1 MEFPVDAIIPS
12 LSQALENGP
21 CALLVAEPGAGKTTR
36 VPLKLLDAPWL
47 KGQKIVMLEP
57 RRLAARNAAHRMAE
71 TIGDEIGGTVGY
83 AVRLDRKVSAH
94 TRIEVVTEGILTRRL
109 QTDPELKGTGLII
122 FDEFHERSLDGDLGL
137 AMSLDIQR
145 GLREDL
151 KILVMSATLDAARV
165 SAHLGDAPVIDA
177 PGRVFP
183 VETRYLDKAQ
193 RQTISADATRA
204 VHRALDETDKS
215 ILVFLPGEAE
225 IRRTEDMLNA
235 AGLPMGTTVR
245 PLYGAMS
252 FAEQD
257 NAIRPSPP
265 GTRKIVLATTI
276 AETSL
281 TIDGIGAVIDTG
293 FKRAPRFDP
302 ASGMTALETIR
313 VSLASADQRRGRAGR
328 LGPGVCYRLWP
339 EAEARALK
347 PHDEPEIFVADL
359 APLVIELAAWGVDDP
374 KSFPWLD
381 QPPAAPYAQARD
393 LLRRLEAI
401 DGQGRITPMGKQM
414 VRLPLHPR
422 LAHMVAKGNSALA
435 ADLAAMLSERDGL
448 PRDVG
453 ADITARLNQIRGGAR
468 DRIRQSAKQI
478 RQIAGIK
485 EGATEFSPG
494 VLVAF
499 AFPDRI
505 AKARGGDRRYRLS
518 GGGGAIL
525 PEHDALMREDYL
537 AVATTDGASGD
548 QKIFLAAP
556 LSLKEIEDHF
566 GEQIEAKDGVFW
578 DSRAKAV
585 SATKSR
591 RLGALVLEER
601 PSASANPDLIAQ
613 AMTQGVREMGL
624 TCLPWS
630 EGAKAL
636 KSRAMFIRRLFPDD
650 GWPDLSDE
658 ALLATLEDWLTPY
671 LAGISRKA
679 HLDRLDMHQILQGM
693 IPHELYRKMD
703 RLAPVRIEVPSGADV
718 HIDYE
723 TEGDPVLRVRLQ
735 EMFGLARTPAIAEGR
750 SPLRIELL
758 SPAGRP
764 LAVTQSLETFWT
776 NGYPS
781 VRSDMRG
788 RYPKHAWPEDPLN
801 AAPVKPRRLR

>member
-1 MEFPVDAIIPS
+1 MEFPVDQIIPR
-12 LSQALENGP
+12 LGEALGKYP

-47 KGQKIVMLEP
+47 GSGKIVMLEP

-71 TIGDEIGGTVGY
+71 TLGEEVGETVGY
-83 AVRLDRKVSAH
+83 TVRLEKRVSPR

-109 QTDPELKGTGLII
+109 QSDPELSGTGLVI
-122 FDEFHERSLDGDLGL
+122 FDEFHERSLDADLGL
-137 AMSLDIQR
+137 ALTLDIQR
-145 GLREDL
+145 GLRDDL

-165 SAHLGDAPVIDA
+165 SAHLDNAPIIDA

-183 VETRYLDKAQ
+183 VETRYLEKAQ
-193 RQTISADATRA
+193 RQTIAGDATRA

-225 IRRTEDMLNA
+225 IRRTEDALNSG
-235 AGLPMGTTVR
+235 GLPKNTVVR

-257 NAIRPSPP
+257 AAIRPSPA
-265 GTRKIVLATTI
+265 GERKIVLATTI

-293 FKRAPRFDP
+293 FKRVPRFDP
-302 ASGMTALETIR
+302 ASGMTALETMR

-328 LGPGVCYRLWP
+328 LGPGIGYRLWP
-339 EAEARALK
+339 EAETRALK

-359 APLVIELAAWGVDDP
+359 APLVLELAAWGVNDP
-374 KSFPWLD
+374 KSLPWLD
-381 QPPAAPYAQARD
+381 APPVAPFAQAQD
-393 LLRRLEAI
+393 LLKRLEAI
-401 DGQGRITPMGKQM
+401 DANGKITSMGKDM
-414 VRLPLHPR
+414 VKLPLHPR
-422 LAHMVAKGNSALA
+422 LAHMVVKGKSGLA

-453 ADITARLNQIRGGAR
+453 VDITARLSHLRGGAR
-468 DRIRQSAKQI
+468 DRIRQTAKQI
-478 RQIAGIK
+478 RQIAGIR
-485 EGATEFSPG
+485 EDDSAVSGG
-494 VLVAF
+494 VLIAY

-505 AKARGGDRRYRLS
+505 AQRRGGDRRYRLS
-518 GGGGAIL
+518 GGGGAVL
-525 PEHDALMREDYL
+525 PEHDALMTQDFL

-556 LSLKEIEDHF
+556 LSLPEIEAHF
-566 GEQIEAKDGVFW
+566 GDQIEARDGVFW
-578 DSRAKAV
+578 DSRTKAV
-585 SATKSR
+585 SASKSR
-591 RLGALVLEER
+591 RLGALVLEEK
-601 PSASANPDLIAQ
+601 PSTNADPSLIAE
-613 AMTQGVREMGL
+613 AMTEGVRDMGL
-624 TCLPWS
+624 AALPWS
-630 EGAKAL
+630 DGAKAL
-636 KSRAMFIRRLFPDD
+636 KARAMFLRRLYPED

-658 ALLATLEDWLTPY
+658 ALLASLDDWLAPY

-679 HLDRLDMHQILQGM
+679 HLDRLDMHQMLQGM
-693 IPHELYRKMD
+693 IPHDLARRMEK
-703 RLAPVRIEVPSGADV
+703 LAPVRIEVPSGADV
-718 HIDYE
+718 RIDYE

>member
-1 MEFPVDAIIPS
+1 M
-12 LSQALENGP
+12 N
-21 CALLVAEPGAGKTTR
+21 
-36 VPLKLLDAPWL
+36 
-47 KGQKIVMLEP
+47 
-57 RRLAARNAAHRMAE
+57 
-71 TIGDEIGGTVGY
+71 
-83 AVRLDRKVSAH
+83 
-94 TRIEVVTEGILTRRL
+94 
-109 QTDPELKGTGLII
+109 
-122 FDEFHERSLDGDLGL
+122 FHERSLDADFGL
-137 AMSLDIQR
+137 ALTLDIQR
-145 GLREDL
+145 GLRDDL

-165 SAHLGDAPVIDA
+165 AAHLGDAPVIDA

-193 RQTISADATRA
+193 RQTISADALRA

-225 IRRTEDMLNA
+225 IRRTEDALNSS
-235 AGLPMGTTVR
+235 GLPKNTVVR

-257 NAIRPSPP
+257 AAIRPSGP
-265 GTRKIVLATTI
+265 GERKIVLATTI

-293 FKRAPRFDP
+293 FKRVPRFDP
-302 ASGMTALETIR
+302 ASGMTALET
-313 VSLASADQRRGRAGR
+313 VA
-328 LGPGVCYRLWP
+328 YHWP
-339 EAEARALK
+339 PPTSVAAAR
-347 PHDEPEIFVADL
+347 
-359 APLVIELAAWGVDDP
+359 AAWGRASAIACGP
-374 KSFPWLD
+374 RRKRAPSSLMTSLKSSSRISPHSCWSSLPGASAIRHSLPWLD
-381 QPPAAPYAQARD
+381 PPPAAPFAQAQD
-393 LLRRLEAI
+393 LLKRLEAL
-401 DGQGRITPMGKQM
+401 DAQGKITAMGKQM

-422 LAHMVAKGNSALA
+422 LAHMVVKGASPLA
-435 ADLAAMLSERDGL
+435 ADLAALLSERDGL

-453 ADITARLNQIRGGAR
+453 VDITARLSQLRGGAR
-468 DRIRQSAKQI
+468 DRIRQTAKQI

-485 EGATEFSPG
+485 DEEGDVSPG
-494 VLVAF
+494 VLIAW

-505 AKARGGDRRYRLS
+505 AQRRGGDRRYRLS
-518 GGGGAIL
+518 GGGGAVL
-525 PEHDALMREDYL
+525 PEHDALVTQDFL

-548 QKIFLAAP
+548 QKIYLAAS
-556 LSLKEIEDHF
+556 LSLTEIEEHF
-566 GEQIEAKDGVFW
+566 AGQIESRDGVFW
-578 DSRAKAV
+578 DSRTKAV
-585 SATKSR
+585 STTKSR
-591 RLGALVLEER
+591 RLGALVLEEK
-601 PSASANPDLIAQ
+601 PSSNADPALIAE

-624 TCLPWS
+624 AALPWS
-630 EGAKAL
+630 DGARLLRA
-636 KSRAMFIRRLFPDD
+636 RAMFLRRLFPEE

-671 LAGISRKA
+671 FAGITRKA
-679 HLDRLDMHQILQGM
+679 HLERLDMHQIIQSM
-693 IPHELYRKMD
+693 IPHELARRMD

-718 HIDYE
+718 RIDYE

-801 AAPVKPRRLR
+801 ATPVKPRRLR